1 MINASNKGM
10 CIEFWRQNN
19 TTLVYLLSN
28 WQQVV
33 KTKTKETY
41 NKNKINRSF

>member
-1 MINASNKGM
+1 MINASNEGIY
-10 CIEFWRQNN
+10 IEFWRQNN

-33 KTKTKETY
+33 K
-41 NKNKINRSF
+41 NKNKRNI